1 MADDEFAMR
10 RAMERGTQAQ
20 QFLESE
26 IVKELLATTREIYLK
41 VWEASEPRDVAGREM
56 VHQRMQALGKLKSD
70 LELVAAHG
78 RMASQQIERDF
89 RPPKR
94 FGIV

>member
-10 RAMERGTQAQ
+10 RAMERAAVAQ

-26 IVKELLATTREIYLK
+26 IVKEIFDTLEAIYLK
-41 VWEASEPRDVAGREM
+41 AWKASEPRDVAGREM
-56 VHQRMQALGKLKSD
+56 VHQRLQALDKLKSD